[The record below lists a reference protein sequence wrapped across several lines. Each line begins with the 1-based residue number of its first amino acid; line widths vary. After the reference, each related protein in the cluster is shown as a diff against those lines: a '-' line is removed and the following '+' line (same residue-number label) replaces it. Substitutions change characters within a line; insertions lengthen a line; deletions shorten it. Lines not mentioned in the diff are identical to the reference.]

1 MNNNNISP
9 EKSCCFTGYRPS
21 KFPFPLEEGNRDYT
35 DFENS
40 LTNTIL
46 SVTDENCRTFYTGM
60 AMGFDIIAAE
70 TVLLLK
76 KSRNTAFDLKLVCA
90 VPFKGQ
96 ENCYPDD
103 WKERY
108 NRILEGCDKKIVLSE
123 KYYPGCYFKRN
134 HYMVDKSNFV
144 VTWFDGRSGGTKE
157 TVDYAL
163 RQGKRIINLAA
174 PTQLSII

>member
-1 MNNNNISP
+1 MKNYEILT

-21 KFPFPLEEGNRDYT
+21 KFPFSLEDGSSEYT

-46 SVTDENCRTFYTGM
+46 SLADNNCRTFYTGM

-70 TVLLLK
+70 TVILLK
-76 KSRNTAFDLKLVCA
+76 KSRNFSPTLELVCA

-96 ENCYPDD
+96 KNCFPDD

-108 NRILEGCDKKIVLSE
+108 NRILESCDKKIILSDS
-123 KYYPGCYFKRN
+123 YFGGCFFKRN
-134 HYMVDKSNFV
+134 HYMVDKSDYV
-144 VTWFDGRSGGTKE
+144 LTWFDGKRGGTME
-157 TVDYAL
+157 TLNYAAKKG
-163 RQGKRIINLAA
+163 REVINLYRS
-174 PTQLSII
+174 PQLTLF